1 MAFVER
7 LGVSQEDTME
17 GPLWRETLGRS
28 LGSHDAAELV
38 GVMFMAMVA
47 EKKSPAST
55 LYHAQRRD
63 GTLSSTTECSTRHW
77 IDPFARANFSLLL
90 KTHPFRERASFMRNR
105 AGLSQ
110 GNSRVICSNDPCC
123 RGCWSVVSQML
134 VSPSLRL
141 AFWKQEELSR
151 RAPSLSY

>member
-1 MAFVER
+1 MVALAHVLLQDLQNLDNTAMERAIGRFRGAQEKGAMAFVER

-90 KTHPFRERASFMRNR
+90 KTHGPSERE
-105 AGLSQ
+105 
-110 GNSRVICSNDPCC
+110 
-123 RGCWSVVSQML
+123 L
-134 VSPSLRL
+134 VL
-141 AFWKQEELSR
+141 
-151 RAPSLSY
+151 